1 MKRLGPRGNG
11 AARLAHENRLKG
23 TLMYRRSSSQAAR
36 SLRRRARRV
45 RQAVEI
51 AGLVSAAGTVAEA
64 ASSHTG
70 GATVPNNSEPVHQ
83 ASMSVVHAAASAAAS
98 ATPTP
103 TPTTGTGAGGGWLV
117 HLIEHPPGTLEEV
130 GLGFGVAAVGAGA
143 LWAQAVWRSQQEQAR
158 SGYATKRQL
167 RRTLSAKAVFK
178 DVSTQ
183 LPRLENLTKEER
195 RKLPTSEYAV
205 ELGGSLVPRMP
216 LYCAYKDVVLVL
228 GPAQQGKS
236 SLLARTI
243 LRAPGSVLSTCTKLD
258 LYRSTSEYRSQFGRI
273 WLMNPEGQGGIPI
286 NFRWSPVSG
295 CENPVV
301 AMERAAAMISAAG
314 DNADV
319 TDAGYWKEMG
329 TQLLACLL
337 HAAAL
342 GGCDMRKVWEWAN
355 NPSTLEPGRHLEDDR
370 AGHGW
375 AAQLKSMQLLDP
387 KQTGSIYSTMRRGIA
402 FMLNPQLAQMALP
415 AEGEGIDI
423 DAFILS
429 RDSIYLVGEDT
440 PGTSVA
446 PYFLAFVTTVHTR
459 AKRLATQQPGGRL
472 DPSIL
477 FALDELALICP
488 IPLDRWAADSGGRG
502 ISIWGCCQAVSQ
514 LDQKY
519 GREAART
526 IWAASNVHIILGGVK
541 DHEYIE
547 GISRMIGD
555 REVDVVAQSQQSSWQ
570 GGRTSSTSTH
580 PQLRRAIPPQDIVQ
594 LEKWTA
600 LVLYRNL
607 PPVRVSYLP
616 IWKDPEIRRME
627 KEKKRAQRAGAGA

>member
-1 MKRLGPRGNG
+1 M
-11 AARLAHENRLKG
+11 
-23 TLMYRRSSSQAAR
+23 
-36 SLRRRARRV
+36 
-45 RQAVEI
+45 
-51 AGLVSAAGTVAEA
+51 
-64 ASSHTG
+64 
-70 GATVPNNSEPVHQ
+70 PNTSEPVHQ
-83 ASMSVVHAAASAAAS
+83 ASVSVVHAAASAAAS

-103 TPTTGTGAGGGWLV
+103 TPTAGTGAGGGWLV

-143 LWAQAVWRSQQEQAR
+143 LWAQAVWRNQQEQAR

-183 LPRLENLTKEER
+183 LPRLADLSKEER
-195 RKLPTSEYAV
+195 RKLETWQYAAS
-205 ELGGSLVPRMP
+205 LGVSIYPRMP
-216 LYCAYKDVVLVL
+216 LYAAYKDIVFVL

-236 SLLARTI
+236 SLLAGRM
-243 LRAPGSVLSTCTKLD
+243 LEAPGAVLSTCTKLD
-258 LYRSTSEYRSQFGRI
+258 LYRSTSEYRAQFGHI
-273 WLMNPEGQGGIPI
+273 WLMNPEGQGGIPS

-355 NPSTLEPGRHLEDDR
+355 TPNSKEPGGFLELDDR

-375 AAQLKSMQLLDP
+375 AAQLTSIQTLDP
-387 KQTGSIYSTMRRGIA
+387 KQIGSIYSTMRRGIA
-402 FMLNPQLAQMALP
+402 FMLNPQLAVMALP

-429 RDSIYLVGEDT
+429 RDTIYLVGEDT

-459 AKRLATQQPGGRL
+459 AKRLATQRPGGRL

-502 ISIWGCCQAVSQ
+502 ICIWGCCQAVSQ

-526 IWAASNVHIILGGVK
+526 IWAASNVHIILGGVR
-541 DHEYIE
+541 DHDYIE
-547 GISRMIGD
+547 GVSRMIGD

-570 GGRTSSTSTH
+570 GGRSTSTSTH
-580 PQLRRAIPPQDIVQ
+580 PQLRRAIPPQEIVQ
-594 LEKWTA
+594 LERWTA

-607 PPVRVSYLP
+607 PPVKVSYVP
-616 IWKDPEIRRME
+616 IWKHPEIRRME
-627 KEKKRAQRAGAGA
+627 KAKKKAQRTAVAP